1 MRVFVTGAGVVS
13 SLGLGA
19 KPFGEALS
27 AGQTSARSITLFD
40 SSQLDRHIA
49 CEVHDFRPRDH
60 LTAAEARRMGRCSAM
75 LTAAARMAW
84 KDAGL
89 VGAGEDARRA
99 GVVIGTTMGEA
110 NLLGS
115 LESRWIHRGEDAVA
129 AAELPRYGSSLLSV
143 HVARAF
149 GARGM
154 VKTLPAACAAG
165 NYAIGYA
172 ADQIRSGRLDRVIC
186 GAGEVIEKLQYAG
199 MARLGAMAPER
210 CQPFE
215 QNRRGFLVGEGAGIL
230 MLESEASAVRRGAR
244 VLAEVGGYG
253 LACDAHHIT
262 RPHPEGAGLRFAM
275 EQAIKASGLSP
286 RDIDYVNAH
295 GTGTP
300 ANDVVEAQVIESV
313 FGEQK
318 SPWVTSL
325 KSMIGHCMGAASA
338 IEAVSCVLTLQDGVI
353 PPTIHHEQRD
363 ERCTSLRLA
372 ENASEQADVR
382 VLLNNSAAFGGYDAV
397 LCLAKE
403 GVLPERAPLTLGGAA

>member
-1 MRVFVTGAGVVS
+1 
-13 SLGLGA
+13 GA